1 MGSVN
6 PRRVAEPISEPT
18 FHATY
23 LSCTRGPLPERERAG
38 HRIEKIAKKTKN
50 AETRVEV
57 AIPVA
62 FGALSILALISRL

>member
-18 FHATY
+18 FHATD
-23 LSCTRGPLPERERAG
+23 LSCTRCPLPEHARAG
-38 HRIEKIAKKTKN
+38 HRIEIAKKTKN

-62 FGALSILALISRL
+62 FGALSILVSISRL